1 MRVRCANRNCGLI
14 YDDEKGHLVH
24 LSKTVTEVH
33 CPRCD
38 GSEYYNLKP
47 GEVEKPKTGAQLIA
61 LERIRQTKV
70 LGWTAE
76 HDDGHEYGDMRVV
89 AAVLAT
95 DGTDA
100 SVTDALGR
108 GTGTNP
114 WGLEKKYGYQY
125 GGDEIAKLVV
135 AGALIAAEIDRK
147 QRLKA
152 KAAKEVTP

>member
-24 LSKTVTEVH
+24 VSKTVTEVH

-70 LGWTAE
+70 LGWTAQY
-76 HDDGHEYGDMRVV
+76 DDGH
-89 AAVLAT
+89 A
-95 DGTDA
+95 
-100 SVTDALGR
+100 R
-108 GTGTNP
+108 G
-114 WGLEKKYGYQY
+114 
-125 GGDEIAKLVV
+125 EIAAAGALYAMHAAGFKYVIATEGMRESISHPVPVWPWAPSYWKPTSPLRDLIK
-135 AGALIAAEIDRK
+135 AGALIAAEIDRR
-147 QRLKA
+147 QRLGEK
-152 KAAKEVTP
+152 VQ